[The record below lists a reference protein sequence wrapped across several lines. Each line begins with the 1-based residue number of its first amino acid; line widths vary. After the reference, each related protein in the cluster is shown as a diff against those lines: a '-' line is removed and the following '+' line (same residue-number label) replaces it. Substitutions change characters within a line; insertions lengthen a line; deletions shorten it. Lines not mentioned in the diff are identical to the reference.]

1 MQPSLHLEYSRAVVV
16 VVAGIFGYNF
26 SWRFNR
32 REVPLSVG
40 HKISF
45 LPQNIGKRV
54 FSVGLINPQG
64 K

>member
-1 MQPSLHLEYSRAVVV
+1 MQPSLHLEYSKAVVV
-16 VVAGIFGYNF
+16 VVAGTFGYNF

-54 FSVGLINPQG
+54 FSVGLINPKG